1 MEEKEAKLREV
12 RKLLMILNRFGN
24 ILVPG
29 YGNLRQVFAQDK
41 LSYCVAVLKEKYNME
56 IRHIEEEMA
65 ILK

>member
-24 ILVPG
+24 VLVPG
-29 YGNLRQVFAQDK
+29 YGNLRQVLAQDK